1 MSRNASGTYSV
12 PGTVNP
18 VITGTD
24 ITTNWANTT
33 LADVAQGITDSL
45 DRQGR
50 GSMLAALKLVDGAL
64 ATPGLTFANDTGAG
78 FARLASGEFSTV
90 IGGVETIKYKSTLTT
105 FPVVASF
112 AQAQSTYVPAVAA
125 DLVNKLYAD
134 NLSFST
140 SLPGQ
145 AGNSGKFVRTN
156 GVAASWEDYDGA
168 LSATLTSNT
177 TLVARTSYRVDSSGG
192 AFNLQLPAL
201 VADVWIKI
209 TDVTG
214 GCGTNVITVI
224 PNGTDKIM
232 NLAENLEI
240 DIAYADFKLRGT
252 TARGWVL
259 CA

>member
-1 MSRNASGTYSV
+1 MSRNSSGTYSV

-18 VITGTD
+18 VITNTE

-50 GSMLAALKLVDGAL
+50 GSMLAALKLIDGAL
-64 ATPGLTFANDTGAG
+64 GTPALTFTNDTTSGLT
-78 FARLASGEFSTV
+78 RLAAGEFSTGV
-90 IGGVETIKYKSTLTT
+90 AGVETITYQAAVTT
-105 FPVVASF
+105 FPVLASF

-156 GVAASWEDYDGA
+156 GTAASWEDYDGP
-168 LSATLTSNT
+168 LSTTLTSNT
-177 TLVARTSYRVDSSGG
+177 TLVPRTSYRVDSSGG
-192 AFNLQLPAL
+192 AFDLQLPAL
-201 VADVWIKI
+201 VADAWIKI
-209 TDVTG
+209 TDVSG
-214 GCGTNVITVI
+214 GLGTNAVTVI

-232 NLAENLEI
+232 NLAENLI
-240 DIAYADFKLRGT
+240 LDIPYADIKLRGT